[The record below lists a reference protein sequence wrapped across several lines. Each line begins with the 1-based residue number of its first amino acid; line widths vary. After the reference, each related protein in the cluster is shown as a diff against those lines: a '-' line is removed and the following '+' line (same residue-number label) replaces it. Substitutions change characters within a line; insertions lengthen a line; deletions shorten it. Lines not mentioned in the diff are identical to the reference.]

1 VILAENNNP
10 MRFRDRSGG
19 VARRRVILTFPEVI
33 PAKERDPQLQDK
45 SVLSWP

>member
-1 VILAENNNP
+1 VILAENNT

-19 VARRRVILTFPEVI
+19 VSRRRVILTFPEVI